1 MRAALMK
8 ATFSSFFIY
17 LRTAFVT
24 RFSALRSLI
33 TLVIIMVIRWEK
45 GKIEEE
51 RKAIKSMIMTT
62 MTTIIIV
69 AIIISNGINGVY
81 TDNNYRYYFY
91 YWGRIIRRMG
101 TLRTFAGCSL
111 IKEAR
116 NRGRFSMRVLREPL
130 VMRKSEPPLLS
141 FPHFVRSNAFIKLR
155 IKK

>member
-1 MRAALMK
+1 
-8 ATFSSFFIY
+8 
-17 LRTAFVT
+17 
-24 RFSALRSLI
+24 
-33 TLVIIMVIRWEK
+33 
-45 GKIEEE
+45 
-51 RKAIKSMIMTT
+51 MIMTT
-62 MTTIIIV
+62 MTTTIIIV

-141 FPHFVRSNAFIKLR
+141 FPRFVPTLLLSYELKSKPSFLLISVFTRADYSLSTFERSFHPFFPRTNIEDIRYGKGEE
-155 IKK
+155 